1 MVGMSILPFPIC
13 KLFQIHCSKT
23 KLHPV
28 CDLSQASV
36 SGITHCVF
44 LLGIRK
50 DTFNGFFPCLIHPLV
65 DRSVPSIISHFL
77 VFLPDMPGNCFNAV
91 FVIGT
96 KVSCWAITAD
106 LWIAFI
112 FPVTFPIGSAVV
124 QNLVLRTDDTVEMLV
139 INILPPF
146 VPALHCLGTLIGCG

>member
-1 MVGMSILPFPIC
+1 MSILPFPFC
-13 KLFQIHCSKT
+13 KLFQIHGSKN

-28 CDLSQASV
+28 CDLSQASEA
-36 SGITHCVF
+36 GITHCVF

-50 DTFNGFFPCLIHPLV
+50 DTFNGFFSCLVHPLV
-65 DRSVPSIISHFL
+65 DRSVPSIVSHFL

-91 FVIGT
+91 FVIGA

-112 FPVTFPIGSAVV
+112 FPVAIPVGGTVV
-124 QNLVLRTDDTVEMLV
+124 QNLVLRADDAVEMLV
-139 INILPPF
+139 INVLPPL
-146 VPALHCLGTLIGCG
+146 VPALHCLGALVSCG